1 MSKTITKP
9 LVIHTLRNTLNP
21 CVVVSSIIAFLPLP
35 DLRGGKK
42 KAHCQQKGIL
52 FKQLTHVVNITVQ
65 RCNGLLHTV
74 DVAHK
79 TEEFCSIYAVH
90 AKTEW
95 STCLDVSL

>member
-42 KAHCQQKGIL
+42 K
-52 FKQLTHVVNITVQ
+52 
-65 RCNGLLHTV
+65 HTV
-74 DVAHK
+74 NK
-79 TEEFCSIYAVH
+79 KEFF
-90 AKTEW
+90 
-95 STCLDVSL
+95 LNN